1 MCFPVDSTVTV
12 LKTSASA
19 EVMDILNVNTVP
31 YYGLSNEFM
40 VKTSDYKLQCLCQNI
55 DTTLLLPLL

>member
-1 MCFPVDSTVTV
+1 MCFPVDGTVTV

-31 YYGLSNEFM
+31 YYGHSNEFM
-40 VKTSDYKLQCLCQNI
+40 VKTSNYKLQCLCQNLA
-55 DTTLLLPLL
+55 TTLLLPSL